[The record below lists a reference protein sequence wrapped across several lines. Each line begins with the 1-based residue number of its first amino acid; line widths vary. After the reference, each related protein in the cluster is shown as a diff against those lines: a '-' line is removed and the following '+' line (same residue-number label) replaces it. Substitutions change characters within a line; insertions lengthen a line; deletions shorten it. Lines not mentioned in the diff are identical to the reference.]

1 MFACLFFIEY
11 LKTPLDDARCLLSL
25 PVELLASL
33 RTSFFTHSL
42 FFFLYSFFFCSY
54 LNGFGPL
61 QIGGVQTALSS
72 LFPKISFGG
81 FRGCIRDIT
90 DNGLTYDLLNPL
102 LQVNTELGC
111 KLDNNACP
119 DCSGHGY
126 CEPLWTNSI
135 CVCDLGYTGP
145 NCNQSK

>member
-1 MFACLFFIEY
+1 MPVVYTVFACLFFIEY
-11 LKTPLDDARCLLSL
+11 QKTPLDDTRFLVFARRIISEFENAIFHTF
-25 PVELLASL
+25 V
-33 RTSFFTHSL
+33 
-42 FFFLYSFFFCSY
+42 FFFCSY

-61 QIGGVQTALSS
+61 QIGGVQTALTS

-119 DCSGHGY
+119 DCNGHGY

>member
-1 MFACLFFIEY
+1 MVVYTMFACLFFIEY
-11 LKTPLDDARCLLSL
+11 QKTPLDDARCLLSL

-33 RTSFFTHSL
+33 RTPFFTHS
-42 FFFLYSFFFCSY
+42 FFFFGSY